1 MNRKIITLLTAIIIG
16 FAAHGKREKTDI
28 ELIINTYQGNNPH
41 LIVDDQGSWNQIPQ
55 GKEVSLK
62 KAHVQGLEL
71 DSIESVLL
79 SVFDD
84 VIINSAVPNAYFLKY
99 SDLIGVAKLDGS
111 IVVPPV
117 VGKPRKLDYIK
128 GLRVG
133 DLVSYNQIS
142 DYFMKRIGKHRFG
155 YAGLMSAVLDE
166 ETLDPIIPFGVYD
179 YILYTAPSSSSYYVA
194 QKQIGENGELELKW
208 GYLDEKGKEV
218 IPCIYKAI
226 IANENDSLVGT
237 NSVNML
243 DHMRELDLLR
253 VNFSTAEY
261 ENIAPQNYKLS
272 RSQKFWIGVANKLEP
287 ISKIDLEGVKD
298 FFTALTEGI
307 ITLDESLRN
316 SGFYAA
322 IEAIQNSRLEDAD
335 GYEVSNDSFGS
346 SPSHKGNGNS
356 LSSNQSYNTDKRTY
370 NSYDSML
377 SAYYAGN
384 RNARPSEVSQW
395 KNKMKQLR
403 EKWENKG
410 LSFPHSGNED
420 R

>member
-1 MNRKIITLLTAIIIG
+1 MKKIITLLTFIIIG
-16 FAAHGKREKTDI
+16 CAAYGKREINDI
-28 ELIINTYQGNNPH
+28 ELIFNTYQGNNPH
-41 LIVDDQGSWNQIPQ
+41 IIEDDKGKWNQMPRE
-55 GKEVSLK
+55 KEVSLK
-62 KAHVQGLEL
+62 KAYEQGLEL

-117 VGKPRKLDYIK
+117 VGKPRKLDYIG

-133 DLVSYNQIS
+133 DLVKYNQID

-166 ETLDPIIPFGVYD
+166 KTLDPIIPFGVYD
-179 YILYTAPSSSSYYVA
+179 YILYTAPRSNSYYVA
-194 QKQIGENGELELKW
+194 QKQIDENGELELKW
-208 GYLDEKGKEV
+208 GYLNEKGEKI

-237 NSVNML
+237 NSINML
-243 DHMRELDLLR
+243 DHMRQLDILR
-253 VNFSTAEY
+253 ANFSTAEY
-261 ENIAPQNYKLS
+261 EDLAPQNYKLS
-272 RSQKFWIGVANKLEP
+272 QSQNFWIGVAYKLEP

-298 FFTALTEGI
+298 FFTAFAEGI
-307 ITLDESLRN
+307 ITFDESLRN
-316 SGFYAA
+316 SGFYEA
-322 IEAIQNSRLEDAD
+322 IEAIQNSRLTDVD
-335 GYEVSNDSFGS
+335 GYEVSDNRFGS
-346 SPSHKGNGNS
+346 SVSHIGNENS
-356 LSSNQSYNTDKRTY
+356 LSSNQSYNSDKRTY
-370 NSYDSML
+370 NNYDSML

-384 RNARPSEVSQW
+384 RNASPSEVSQW
-395 KNKMKQLR
+395 KQKMRQLR

-410 LSFPHSGNED
+410 RSFPHSRNED